1 MEWIWRLFRPF
12 FAFPNTITSAST
24 CVIIIRQKF
33 LHTYIHSYI
42 HRPTYMALR
51 SKTNQK
57 RWMALDWASYCHRM
71 PQETVWS
78 SAEIWMNQLSV
89 FVERRPGFNEFQTKE
104 TEIEKARDAKAEET
118 VGLWI
123 WNCWWWMKDDFSCV
137 AGCWFRR
144 TSCYAENNIKCPA
157 LKAKKPYFEINLLS
171 NEEPV
176 KRASYQTRKH
186 HGSSE

>member
-1 MEWIWRLFRPF
+1 
-12 FAFPNTITSAST
+12 
-24 CVIIIRQKF
+24 
-33 LHTYIHSYI
+33 
-42 HRPTYMALR
+42 MALR

-157 LKAKKPYFEINLLS
+157 LKAKSPILKWICCLMRSQWRERVIRPGSITVLASRLWTRNIAS
-171 NEEPV
+171 CCNSPV
-176 KRASYQTRKH
+176 
-186 HGSSE
+186 